1 MKRLNFDVDVIDCEG
16 GEGVDLDILRQ
27 KLEAD
32 QAHVVKAVC
41 VVHNETST
49 GVTSDIGEVRQVL
62 GIDLLLPT
70 RHHQIVTY
78 QSIEASKHAKSTRG
92 YFDWGEYIKCYKSG
106 SYWPYTPSVQ
116 LLYGLRA
123 SLDLILKVEGL
134 ENVIARHSRLAEAT
148 RQAVIAWGLTVCA
161 KEPKWHST
169 VVTGVVVPPW
179 LNSNDVIKV
188 AWKKYNLSLG
198 IGLGKVAG
206 KVFRIGHLG
215 YVDELQL
222 LGALAGVELALTDVG
237 YPVTLGSGVAA
248 AQAILSRQTPSIAS
262 RL

>member
-78 QSIEASKHAKSTRG
+78 QCKAK
-92 YFDWGEYIKCYKSG
+92 
-106 SYWPYTPSVQ
+106 
-116 LLYGLRA
+116 
-123 SLDLILKVEGL
+123 
-134 ENVIARHSRLAEAT
+134 
-148 RQAVIAWGLTVCA
+148 
-161 KEPKWHST
+161 
-169 VVTGVVVPPW
+169 
-179 LNSNDVIKV
+179 
-188 AWKKYNLSLG
+188 
-198 IGLGKVAG
+198 
-206 KVFRIGHLG
+206 
-215 YVDELQL
+215 
-222 LGALAGVELALTDVG
+222 
-237 YPVTLGSGVAA
+237 
-248 AQAILSRQTPSIAS
+248 
-262 RL
+262 